1 MHIKASTLHR
11 LLLNN
16 IKNKKSTIFATLY
29 NEDDS
34 YGYVALFLTYVV

>member
-1 MHIKASTLHR
+1 MHIESFMLHR
-11 LLLNN
+11 FVLNN